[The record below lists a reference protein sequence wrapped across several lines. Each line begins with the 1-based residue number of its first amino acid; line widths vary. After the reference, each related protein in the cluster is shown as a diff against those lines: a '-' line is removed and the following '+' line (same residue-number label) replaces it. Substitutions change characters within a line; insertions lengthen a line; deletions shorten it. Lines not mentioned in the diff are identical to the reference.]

1 MTLLTF
7 FSWWYGAGWARVPH
21 ETRRRVAH
29 VTQLLSLRQVLR
41 TLFAPWKQ
49 DVTAASS
56 KAVQDRVN
64 ALIGN
69 LISRFVGFS
78 IRSILIIITCV
89 ATLGIA
95 LYGILLTVVWPIL
108 PFTPIVFILL
118 SVL

>member
-1 MTLLTF
+1 MTLITF
-7 FSWWYGAGWARVPH
+7 FSWWYGTGWARVPR

-49 DVTAASS
+49 DVAAASS

-78 IRSILIIITCV
+78 IRSILIVITCL
-89 ATLGIA
+89 AALGLM
-95 LYGILLTVVWPIL
+95 LYGVVLTIVWPVL
-108 PFTPIVFILL
+108 PFIPIVFILL